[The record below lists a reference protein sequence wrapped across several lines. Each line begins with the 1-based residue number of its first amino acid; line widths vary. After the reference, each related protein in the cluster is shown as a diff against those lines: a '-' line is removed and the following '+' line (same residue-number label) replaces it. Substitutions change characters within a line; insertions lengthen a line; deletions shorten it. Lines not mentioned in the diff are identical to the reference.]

1 MPHITRRTSAVAG
14 LLVAPV
20 FVGIIILL
28 TLIERDFLS
37 SLGWSLTGN
46 NEVPYPSAIA
56 RGDVGFLQEL
66 NFAVTATLAGVFAV
80 GFRREFRRRVAGLV
94 ATAGFCLVVVG
105 VLLNLAPTDLPD
117 EPTTW
122 HGNVHVIGFLI
133 TVLGWVIAYS
143 ASGLALRGNPAWRGW
158 RLVGW
163 TPVLLVLIF
172 LAAGLLPGDVGFC
185 LFILV
190 GFGWYTVM
198 GGRLLALDRAA
209 RDQQVVA
216 SLPDPAAPGLL

>member
-1 MPHITRRTSAVAG
+1 MPHITRRTSAIAG

-20 FVGIIILL
+20 FVGVIILL
-28 TLIERDFLS
+28 TLIERDFLR

-66 NFAVTATLAGVFAV
+66 NFLVTATLAGIFAV
-80 GFRREFRRRVAGLV
+80 GFRREFRRRIAGLV

-143 ASGLALRGNPAWRGW
+143 ASGLALRGNPAWRRW
-158 RLVGW
+158 RLLGW

-172 LAAGLLPGDVGFC
+172 LAGGLLPGDVGFC
-185 LFILV
+185 LFIVV
-190 GFGWYTVM
+190 GFGWYTLM
-198 GGRLLALDRAA
+198 GGRLLALDQAERIE
-209 RDQQVVA
+209 QTVP